1 MPPAQIN
8 VRDLQQQYV
17 RALKTQ
23 GSCLIKKDSKRTFQG
38 RIAVVDTK
46 FENLQYPF
54 LDSVLKSSDNTN
66 SCMQKEWDAVWQ
78 EIQSLLEKCPN
89 TGFFVIRII
98 PHLD

>member
-8 VRDLQQQYV
+8 VRYLQQQQI

-23 GSCLIKKDSKRTFQG
+23 GSCLKKKDSKQKFQG

-54 LDSVLKSSDNTN
+54 LDSFLKSSDNTN
-66 SCMQKEWDAVWQ
+66 SCMQKGMGCSMSRDTISA
-78 EIQSLLEKCPN
+78 
-89 TGFFVIRII
+89 
-98 PHLD
+98 